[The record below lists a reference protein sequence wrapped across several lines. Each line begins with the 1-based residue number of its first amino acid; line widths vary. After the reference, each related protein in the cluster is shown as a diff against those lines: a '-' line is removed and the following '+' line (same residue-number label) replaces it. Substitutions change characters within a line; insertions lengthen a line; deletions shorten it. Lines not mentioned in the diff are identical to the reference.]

1 MTAIGI
7 LNFLRTAPPD
17 TLTVQSFSQ
26 SALTTFVKTL
36 IQNATRIT
44 STGTG
49 MSTRITTCLL
59 EDGIG

>member
-1 MTAIGI
+1 MV
-7 LNFLRTAPPD
+7 LSWVLESMMNS
-17 TLTVQSFSQ
+17 V
-26 SALTTFVKTL
+26 
-36 IQNATRIT
+36 IQKAKRIT